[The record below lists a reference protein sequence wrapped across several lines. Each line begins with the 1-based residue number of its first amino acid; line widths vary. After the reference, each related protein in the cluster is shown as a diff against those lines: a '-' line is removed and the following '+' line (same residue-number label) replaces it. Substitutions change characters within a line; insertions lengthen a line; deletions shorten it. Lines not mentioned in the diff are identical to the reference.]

1 MMMMNLRL
9 GLACALL
16 VACGGKKDA
25 APSTGSAT
33 PTTTAAA
40 AAGSSAAAPA
50 APAGTPVGKC
60 SFTTTGD
67 MAVTVE
73 AISTKSPPNGKA
85 MATTD
90 YWQTEDQLREALH
103 VLAGLDSKKSKDQV
117 DAEVETN
124 MKRDPRFMLLLINC
138 GSEAGSINFGPG
150 KNSKYADVPFK
161 AGKYALTGDAK
172 AGEIGAMI
180 NLRPPGKHQS
190 FRISEPG
197 ELDLTKFDLTGL
209 TGTFTFKAKSF
220 DGKQAVEVRGS
231 FDYPC
236 VGAACKS

>member
-16 VACGGKKDA
+16 IACGGKKDTS
-25 APSTGSAT
+25 PSTGSAT
-33 PTTTAAA
+33 PTTKAA
-40 AAGSSAAAPA
+40 SAAAPA

-67 MAVTVE
+67 IAVTVE
-73 AISTKSPPNGKA
+73 AVATKSPPNGKA

-90 YWQTEDQLREALH
+90 YWQTDDQLRTALH

-117 DAEVETN
+117 DAEVEAD

-138 GSEAGSINFGPG
+138 GSDTGSINFGPG
-150 KNSKYADVPFK
+150 KNSKYADIPFK
-161 AGKYALTGDAK
+161 PGKYPLTGDAK
-172 AGEIGAMI
+172 AGEVGGLI

-197 ELDLTKFDLTGL
+197 ELDLTKFDLTGM

-220 DGKQAVEVRGS
+220 DGKQAIEVKGS